1 LIAVWVGYP
10 HRSPD
15 SIAREEIMPL
25 LEMAIEMRKRVTD
38 QLEKIL
44 PAEFTHVEYGFEL
57 KSR

>member
-1 LIAVWVGYP
+1 
-10 HRSPD
+10 
-15 SIAREEIMPL
+15 MPL